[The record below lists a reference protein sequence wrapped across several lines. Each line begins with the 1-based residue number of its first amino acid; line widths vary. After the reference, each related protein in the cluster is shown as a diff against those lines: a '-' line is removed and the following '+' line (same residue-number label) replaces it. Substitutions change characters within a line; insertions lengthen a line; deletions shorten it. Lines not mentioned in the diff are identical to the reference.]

1 MNDHGVD
8 VVPPLEVGELSIE
21 DCLDIAMWQ
30 APGPWTVE
38 DSLKAPR
45 PDEGYWA
52 VRDSV
57 GKLVGYCCFGEKA
70 RPLGLPAEPGTL
82 DVALGLSPALS
93 GHGVSRLLAAAVVD
107 RAREVADHRRL
118 RCAVASWNAIGRH
131 TTEAAGFRLVGTH
144 EVKGGRSAVSYSV
157 YEM

>member
-1 MNDHGVD
+1 MTDHAGD
-8 VVPPLEVGELSIE
+8 LVPPLRVSELSIE
-21 DCLDIAMWQ
+21 DCLDMAMWR

-38 DSLKAPR
+38 DSLQAPR

-52 VRDSV
+52 VRD
-57 GKLVGYCCFGEKA
+57 GAGRLVGYCCFGEKA
-70 RPLGLPAEPGTL
+70 RPLGLPAGPGTL
-82 DVALGLSPALS
+82 DVALGLDPALS

-107 RAREVADHRRL
+107 RAREVAEQRRL
-118 RCAVASWNAIGRH
+118 RCAVASWNAVARH

-144 EVKGGRSAVSYSV
+144 EVKGGSAAVPYFI